1 MLLLQSVLHTAD
13 ATTLVL
19 IIRKPRIS
27 LIPVV
32 IAGVALFLVIRTFS
46 ERKNPLLAWVMLS
59 FSHLWVLL
67 AITFS
72 DRFYIWDATL
82 YLSGVIVSGI
92 AGYIILYTLSKKET
106 FDLNNFYG
114 LALRQKNTAFW
125 YLICSL
131 GLMGFPVTTTFLGED
146 LLFTHIE
153 ENQFLLA
160 ALISFTFILTGISL
174 MRIYA
179 RVFLGPTKGTETPMA
194 RRSS

>member
-1 MLLLQSVLHTAD
+1 LSETLH
-13 ATTLVL
+13 
-19 IIRKPRIS
+19 R
-27 LIPVV
+27 LIPIV

-67 AITFS
+67 AITFN
-72 DRFYIWDATL
+72 DRFHIWDAVF
-82 YLSGVIVSGI
+82 YLSGVIVAGI
-92 AGYIILYTLSKKET
+92 AGFILLNNLSKKET

-114 LALRQKNTAFW
+114 LALGQKNTALW
-125 YLICSL
+125 YLLCSL

-174 MRIYA
+174 MRMYA
-179 RVFLGPTKGTETPMA
+179 RIFLGPARSTETPMA

>member
-1 MLLLQSVLHTAD
+1 MALAMLPIPLFFLSFFIHLSETSHR
-13 ATTLVL
+13 L
-19 IIRKPRIS
+19 IS
-27 LIPVV
+27 VV
-32 IAGVALFLVIRTFS
+32 IAGVALLLVIRSFS

-67 AITFS
+67 AITFN